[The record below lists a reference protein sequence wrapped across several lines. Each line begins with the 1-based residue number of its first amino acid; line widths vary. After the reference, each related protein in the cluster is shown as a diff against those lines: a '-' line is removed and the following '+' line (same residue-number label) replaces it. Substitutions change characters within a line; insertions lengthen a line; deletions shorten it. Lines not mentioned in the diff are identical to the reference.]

1 MHWGKIGPGLLSPC
15 TLSPRAVMFKN
26 YIKQSTRK
34 VLQILEIAVS
44 ELATLRQNLL
54 TPDFILSAL
63 LSQPDSEAVKILEHV
78 VDDVFETVAGI
89 NAQISLQ
96 HQSVAPVQASQIV
109 ASQEVD
115 AVFNIAYKE
124 ATQLG
129 DQYIST
135 GTLFIA
141 MFDTR
146 AGTTAEYL
154 GSVGINRKQARAVLK
169 ELRGGRMVNGDDA
182 ETQAD
187 ALAEYTRDLTELA
200 RKGEL
205 DPVVGGEA
213 EMSQVI
219 QTLSRGKKNNPALIG
234 EAGVSKTVIV
244 EGLAQLMV
252 EANVPDTL
260 LNKRLLSLDMGE
272 IVAGA
277 KMRGEFEERLKGV
290 RDAVIAAKGQVILF
304 IDELHTVVGVG
315 AGAGGSG
322 KSAP

>member
-1 MHWGKIGPGLLSPC
+1 
-15 TLSPRAVMFKN
+15 MFKN

-89 NAQISLQ
+89 NAQISRQ

-315 AGAGGSG
+315 AGAG
-322 KSAP
+322 